1 MQQSPPKHLLP
12 AVSTILTPGERMRV
26 DAAGEGSYRAIHR
39 DGVAELVRDIK
50 SRRADAV
57 LLSVARCD
65 DRMQPGICAM
75 VREFPRVATVALVSQ
90 AAPDAPRVALSLGTS
105 GITQLVDVREP
116 TGWHELRRL
125 LLTNRGSEI
134 QREALT
140 QLAID
145 LAGAEPDC
153 WRFFEALFTAPPR
166 VATVR
171 ALSREFA
178 VLPKHAHEQ
187 VLSHGVAGAE
197 AIPGHRPAHPRRPAL
212 RESRL
217 FHRQRREPSRLL
229 VAPELWATRADAAT
243 DDRRRVQES
252 VRRSGDAPTL
262 SRNAGAAVLAGASS
276 APADRFRPRRARPT
290 APPALARISFQLS
303 ALSSRSADC

>member
-1 MQQSPPKHLLP
+1 MQQSAPKHLLP
-12 AVSTILTPGERMRV
+12 RVSTILTPGERLRV

-50 SRRADAV
+50 ARRADAV

-65 DRMQPGICAM
+65 GQMQPGICAM

-90 AAPDAPRVALSLGTS
+90 ATSDAPRVALSLGTS

-125 LLTNRGSEI
+125 LLANRGSEI

-145 LAGAEPDC
+145 LAGAKPEC
-153 WRFFEALFTAPPR
+153 WHFFEALFTAPPR

-171 ALSREFA
+171 ALSREFG
-178 VLPKHAHEQ
+178 VLPSTLMSRFYRTGLPAPKRYLATARLIRAARLFENPGFSIANVANHLDYSSPQSFGRHVRT
-187 VLSHGVAGAE
+187 VLRMTAGE
-197 AIPGHRPAHPRRPAL
+197 FRNRFDGTGMLRHFRETLVLPYLPAL
-212 RESRL
+212 RQL
-217 FHRQRREPSRLL
+217 QPI
-229 VAPELWATRADAAT
+229 
-243 DDRRRVQES
+243 
-252 VRRSGDAPTL
+252 G
-262 SRNAGAAVLAGASS
+262 S
-276 APADRFRPRRARPT
+276 APVVLGGER
-290 APPALARISFQLS
+290 LH
-303 ALSSRSADC
+303 